1 MIRLLVSPEEEVCCG
16 LSKCQETAGQTP
28 NGPQEGR
35 RDPDP
40 EAGSGSGPQLTS
52 LSVCTHTLRGT
63 TPDTHHA
70 YLSGHMLPPYTGFYS
85 CIRLKLS
92 KGYSE
97 LLRLCSSLL
106 LFLAERQKGLEEE
119 VVP

>member
-40 EAGSGSGPQLTS
+40 EAGSGSGPQL
-52 LSVCTHTLRGT
+52 SVSAELQTLRE
-63 TPDTHHA
+63 PNV
-70 YLSGHMLPPYTGFYS
+70 PPPQ
-85 CIRLKLS
+85 
-92 KGYSE
+92 
-97 LLRLCSSLL
+97 
-106 LFLAERQKGLEEE
+106 LALQRITYPALHI
-119 VVP
+119 